1 MRILTARGYVALL
14 GAALLAVAV
23 TATTSAAPAQKQA
36 KPAHVSTKSDAAKA
50 KLAPELQQQLASG
63 STAPVGVFVTL
74 HNGNTAQVRTLLDND
89 YVASSDGLSLVIGK
103 IGAQQLAKLAGVS
116 GVSAVQP
123 IQFKQTGQPL
133 GVDPEVG
140 NQPDKKT
147 RNEALREF
155 QKNSV
160 PYDKAPPLKTS
171 NFDAAEAA
179 RTCSTRRRTTS
190 PAPGTPGFTGT
201 GVTGGRARRR
211 HRLRPSRPARHV
223 ADLAADRQPP
233 TDPGWVGWPKAFDPY
248 DTLVDA
254 PGART

>member
-1 MRILTARGYVALL
+1 MRTLTARGYVALL
-14 GAALLAVAV
+14 GAALLAFAV

-36 KPAHVSTKSDAAKA
+36 KPAHVSTKSDGARA

-74 HNGNTAQVRTLLDND
+74 HNGNIAQVKALLDND

-160 PYDKAPPLKTS
+160 PYDKAPPLKAS
-171 NFDAAEAA
+171 NFEKLKKLNALDAKTHNFTGAWNA
-179 RTCSTRRRTTS
+179 
-190 PAPGTPGFTGT
+190 GFTGEGCT
-201 GVTGGRARRR
+201 VGRARRR
-211 HRLRPSRPARHV
+211 HRLRPSR
-223 ADLAADRQPP
+223 
-233 TDPGWVGWPKAFDPY
+233 T
-248 DTLVDA
+248 
-254 PGART
+254 